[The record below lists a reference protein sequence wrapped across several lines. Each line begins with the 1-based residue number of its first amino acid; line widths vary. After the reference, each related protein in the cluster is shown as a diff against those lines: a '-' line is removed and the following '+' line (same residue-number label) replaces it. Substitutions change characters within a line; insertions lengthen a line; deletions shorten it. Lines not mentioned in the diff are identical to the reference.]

1 MKNENQTQAVDLEF
15 SKLEYR
21 IEELLE
27 VCKRLRDENRML
39 RKQQISLSQD
49 RASLLEKNELVKSR
63 VDAMI
68 GRLKAMEH
76 SA

>member
-1 MKNENQTQAVDLEF
+1 MKSENQTQAIDLELNR
-15 SKLEYR
+15 LEYR

-27 VCKRLRDENRML
+27 VCKRLQDENRML
-39 RKQQISLSQD
+39 RKQQVSLSHD
-49 RASLLEKNELVKSR
+49 RATLLEKNELVKSR

-68 GRLKAMEH
+68 GRLKTMEH